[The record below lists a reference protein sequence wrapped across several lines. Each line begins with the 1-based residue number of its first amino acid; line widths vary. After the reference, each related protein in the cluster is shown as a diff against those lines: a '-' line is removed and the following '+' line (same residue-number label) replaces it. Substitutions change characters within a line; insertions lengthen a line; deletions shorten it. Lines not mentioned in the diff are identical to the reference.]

1 MLCMCVGRL
10 NAEYFLV
17 GLLYSYNRENRSAIS
32 EKRKEKYL
40 QMEIKMNK
48 EIRGYAET
56 MFFGLSLRQFLFSA
70 AGCLIS
76 IGIFFLLRNRIGTEA
91 VTWACILGV
100 FPCGLLGFAK
110 YNGMSAERFL
120 WAVIKSQGLYP
131 KRLVFRSSNLMKELS
146 EGGKK
151 NAEIN

>member
-1 MLCMCVGRL
+1 
-10 NAEYFLV
+10 
-17 GLLYSYNRENRSAIS
+17 
-32 EKRKEKYL
+32 
-40 QMEIKMNK
+40 MEIKMNK
-48 EIRGYAET
+48 EIRDYAET

-76 IGIFFLLRNRIGTEA
+76 IGIFFLLRNRMGTEA

-120 WAVIKSQGLYP
+120 WVVIKSQVIYP
-131 KRLVFRSSNLMKELS
+131 RRMVFRSSNLMQELS

-151 NAEIN
+151 NAEID

>member
-1 MLCMCVGRL
+1 MKNRKDDRFTSSQL
-10 NAEYFLV
+10 NRQAAFFF
-17 GLLYSYNRENRSAIS
+17 G
-32 EKRKEKYL
+32 KRKEKYL

-48 EIRGYAET
+48 EIRDYAET

-100 FPCGLLGFAK
+100 FPCGILGFAK

-120 WAVIKSQGLYP
+120 WAIIKSQVIYP
-131 KRLVFRSSNLMKELS
+131 KRLVFRSSNLMQELS

-151 NAEIN
+151 DAEIN

>member
-1 MLCMCVGRL
+1 
-10 NAEYFLV
+10 
-17 GLLYSYNRENRSAIS
+17 
-32 EKRKEKYL
+32 
-40 QMEIKMNK
+40 MEIKMNK
-48 EIRGYAET
+48 EIRDYAET

-110 YNGMSAERFL
+110 YNGMNAERFL
-120 WAVIKSQGLYP
+120 WTVIKSQVLYP
-131 KRLVFRSSNLMKELS
+131 KRLVFRSRNLMQELT

-151 NAEIN
+151 NAEID

>member
-1 MLCMCVGRL
+1 
-10 NAEYFLV
+10 
-17 GLLYSYNRENRSAIS
+17 
-32 EKRKEKYL
+32 
-40 QMEIKMNK
+40 MEIKMNK
-48 EIRGYAET
+48 EIRDYAET

-76 IGIFFLLRNRIGTEA
+76 IGIFFLLRNRMGTEA

-120 WAVIKSQGLYP
+120 WAVIKSQVLYP
-131 KRLVFRSSNLMKELS
+131 KRLVFRSRNLMQELS